1 MRLTKEALIKKTC
14 GNVEIIEYQVVDVL
28 SDQSLQELISANPDK
43 VIYSIV
49 KSNQVSNKLFLT
61 SHQFTNI
68 VGTDIYIYIGNGQGQ
83 SAYQLLLE
91 DMSKVRR
98 LDEKL
103 VTFLRTESTT
113 TLSEI
118 DLKTDSIEKIP
129 QKLTDFVAQI
139 PNNLIYVLLTE
150 SLINK
155 GIAEILFDSGFKEIG
170 DSHLFIYAENAYGSH
185 MIDRINHEALT
196 NIE

>member
-28 SDQSLQELISANPDK
+28 SDQSLQELISTNPDK

-49 KSNQVSNKLFLT
+49 KANQVSDKLFLT

-68 VGTDIYIYIGNGQGQ
+68 VGTDIYIYIGNSQGQ
-83 SAYQLLLE
+83 NAYQLLLE

-113 TLSEI
+113 ALSEI

-129 QKLTDFVAQI
+129 QKLSDFIAQT

-155 GIAEILFDSGFKEIG
+155 GIAEILFKFNFKEIG
-170 DSHLFIYAENAYGSH
+170 DSHLFIYAENACGSH
-185 MIDRINHEALT
+185 MIDRIDHDALT